1 MKRLLLTLAT
11 LLALG
16 APALAQN
23 TQCPDR
29 PLGDST
35 NACANTRFVQS
46 NGNSGSANVKSSP
59 YNAKGDGIKGTDGA
73 ITAATT
79 SFTSAGASFTVSDVG
94 KLIVIQGAGSNA
106 VVGAPR
112 APFATTIAAVNS
124 ATNVTLTAPVTAT
137 VSGATY
143 QYCTD
148 DTAGIQLAINSSF
161 GGIYFPK
168 GRYCISGAGLTGT
181 SDKFWVGDGT
191 GISIITAAAKPTT
204 NFIIFNAKSNVQLRD
219 LTFDGFEMLYDFNSG
234 TFPTILPI
242 IYYVGGSN
250 LKVVRTEFLGWD
262 TDGLLTNTAYNITVA
277 NSYFTRSTQSS
288 GHLNG
293 GVTGSDGAMT
303 SGSNVFTSAS
313 AAFVPGDVGKMMIV
327 EGAGSGG
334 ITLVG
339 SIIARTSA
347 TQVSLSNKAGTTVA
361 AVRYQYAAAGSQV
374 SVTGLEMSGTGTVD
388 ANNLR
393 DFSVYGNV
401 ITNGSIGI
409 SGHDGSV
416 TNNSISGHSFG
427 AGIHTQGLASN
438 FNIAITGNQVTRG
451 YVMQDTAGAYP
462 GGIENWAA
470 GSTVAANTSSYNT
483 GPGISIG
490 GKTVVSGNTVYNN
503 GQGNNIAI
511 TAVGFGGIALFWQ
524 DATFNSNGTL
534 VVGNRSY
541 DNQTP
546 KTQEYGYTENSNLG
560 VGCPGACQGTNISLV
575 SNDFSGNLTANT
587 LLQPLTSRSSD
598 QASTVTIQAGGFSGG
613 TFTTPTINTGAI
625 TGANPLTV
633 LNVGSG
639 AFTLQIRPNTT
650 MTGNHILD
658 LVMGDADRVLTMA
671 ANVTFSGPFVTSG
684 GSTLQFT
691 TSGATNITLP
701 AVTDTAAVLGTAQT
715 FTAKETFNIGSTIAS
730 ATAANLDDINVQAAT
745 TTITGNTG
753 SPITRLAKVGIYRPT
768 LTDASAVTVTDAASL
783 YIDNSPAQAGSVTIT
798 NPWSLLVGSGAT
810 KLQATTINAALTYG
824 GVTLSNAVT
833 GTGKMVLDASPNITG
848 GATFS
853 SSSTWGTG
861 SGQVLN
867 IVNGGNSGTAGGA
880 GIYFQNNSVLNT
892 AIGNKSVILGG
903 AYDATSLLYAGT
915 SWQISTAGTNAIT
928 ISNVQAVAFPGVG
941 TTASAANA
949 FLDNAASNNLLRST
963 SSLRYKTDVA
973 ALSWWEA
980 LPALALTPISFHSLA
995 SADDPTRRFEGLAA
1009 EQVAQHFPQFVNYD
1023 EQGRPD
1029 GVQYDRIA
1037 AVPMLLMIKLQTGAI
1052 VVLFFLF
1059 GIALIIRRRRA

>member
-11 LLALG
+11 LFALG

-106 VVGAPR
+106 VIGAPR

-409 SGHDGSV
+409 SGHDGTV

-470 GSTVAANTSSYNT
+470 GSTVAANSVSYNT

-598 QASTVTIQAGGFSGG
+598 LQSTVTIGAGGFTGG
-613 TFTTPTINTGAI
+613 TFTSNTINLPAI

-633 LNVGSG
+633 ANVGAG
-639 AFTLQIRPNTT
+639 AFNLQLRPNTT
-650 MTGNHILD
+650 MTANRILD
-658 LVMGDADRVLTMA
+658 LVMGDADRVLTMGQ
-671 ANVTFSGPFVTSG
+671 NVTFSGAFALTLTMTGVTNATLPSG
-684 GSTLQFT
+684 THNLAPLDTPVFT
-691 TSGATNITLP
+691 TNITTPLVLGGSAAGSSLTLSSSSGGTGTDSVIFQTQSTTRATLNGTGQWVFGP
-701 AVTDTAAVLGTAQT
+701 AVTPVSGVWA
-715 FTAKETFNIGSTIAS
+715 
-730 ATAANLDDINVQAAT
+730 
-745 TTITGNTG
+745 TITGNG
-753 SPITRLAKVGIYRPT
+753 STPPAIVNSGPILQVIGADSSNAGI
-768 LTDASAVTVTDAASL
+768 L
-783 YIDNSPAQAGSVTIT
+783 IDNF
-798 NPWSLLVGSGAT
+798 SGAT
-810 KLQATTINAALTYG
+810 T
-824 GVTLSNAVT
+824 
-833 GTGKMVLDASPNITG
+833 
-848 GATFS
+848 
-853 SSSTWGTG
+853 
-861 SGQVLN
+861 SGQGYLTIRTARGTLASYTATQNNDKLGYFCMVGASGAN
-867 IVNGGNSGTAGGA
+867 TFVSNNGSAGGA
-880 GIYFQNNSVLNT
+880 CFGVAATENWSATNQGTRLDIFATANATAVQLRTASFQSGFSVGT
-892 AIGNKSVILGG
+892 
-903 AYDATSLLYAGT
+903 TSD
-915 SWQISTAGTNAIT
+915 
-928 ISNVQAVAFPGVG
+928 PGVG
-941 TTASAANA
+941 MIYT
-949 FLDNAASNNLLRST
+949 NAATFMIRTKTSYTNGAGAST
-963 SSLRYKTDVA
+963 GTLTNAPAATNPTKWIPVDDNGTTRYI
-973 ALSWWEA
+973 
-980 LPALALTPISFHSLA
+980 PAW
-995 SADDPTRRFEGLAA
+995 
-1009 EQVAQHFPQFVNYD
+1009 
-1023 EQGRPD
+1023 
-1029 GVQYDRIA
+1029 
-1037 AVPMLLMIKLQTGAI
+1037 
-1052 VVLFFLF
+1052 
-1059 GIALIIRRRRA
+1059 